1 MEDILRIFLRGES
14 IEAFT
19 PILTSGRTGVIMVLP
34 GRSFDDLSVLRDFHF
49 LRDGLLRFLL
59 HRFAI
64 RYWMVR

>member
-1 MEDILRIFLRGES
+1 MENIFRIFLRCES
-14 IEAFT
+14 IEAFAPVFIAGGT
-19 PILTSGRTGVIMVLP
+19 GVVVVLSGRA
-34 GRSFDDLSVLRDFHF
+34 FDDLAVLRNFHF